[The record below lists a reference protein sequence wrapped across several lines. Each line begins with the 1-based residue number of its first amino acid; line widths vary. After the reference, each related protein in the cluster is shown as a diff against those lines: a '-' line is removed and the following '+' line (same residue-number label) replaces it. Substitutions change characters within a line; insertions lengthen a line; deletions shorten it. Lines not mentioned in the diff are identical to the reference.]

1 MVFVSCV
8 SLICP
13 VGHSAASAAAAL
25 RAGIAAF
32 AETGYRDVQGEPIVG
47 ATVPALDPEL
57 RGQARLLAL
66 IRLALDAMEPPLAA
80 QLPWGRM
87 PLILCTREAERPGS
101 RLRRPAWRSSRANR
115 WGKRRPSPCTAS
127 VLRPSP
133 PRCSTRNRSGPRR

>member
-25 RAGIAAF
+25 RAGIATF

-66 IRLALDAMEPPLAA
+66 AAEWPTGQIRLTQDTNT
-80 QLPWGRM
+80 
-87 PLILCTREAERPGS
+87 IT
-101 RLRRPAWRSSRANR
+101 
-115 WGKRRPSPCTAS
+115 
-127 VLRPSP
+127 PSP
-133 PRCSTRNRSGPRR
+133 PHRRGPRGPPAGG